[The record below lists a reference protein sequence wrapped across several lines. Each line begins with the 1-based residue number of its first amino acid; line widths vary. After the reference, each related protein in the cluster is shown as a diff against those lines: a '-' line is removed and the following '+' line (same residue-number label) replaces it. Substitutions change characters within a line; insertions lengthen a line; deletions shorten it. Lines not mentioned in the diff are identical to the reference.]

1 MNKLFET
8 SFRSFDSKAV
18 ELSEVKPG
26 GRISFIGRILS
37 NPKKPLVS
45 SRNAVGAIIGDSE
58 NLIHVVAFDRDTKK
72 LDLKKGEIVRITNG
86 IFSGLKNMKQP
97 PTITLDSRTLVEKV
111 DVNLP
116 SIEECMKKKF
126 IDELNENEYCAI
138 SGFPIVY
145 RIFSYYCNRCKKF
158 TEEMCDCGNFPEPIF
173 RISGVLS
180 DGTKTVWFSTSSE
193 ETAEDLSGI
202 EKSNAVNTDIK
213 SIMAKPHKF
222 LGYLHEGNFYVEEI
236 LE

>member
-1 MNKLFET
+1 MNKLG
-8 SFRSFDSKAV
+8 
-18 ELSEVKPG
+18 EVKPG
-26 GRISFIGRILS
+26 ERISFIGRILS

-97 PTITLDSRTLVEKV
+97 LTITLDSRTLVEKV

-116 SIEECMKKKF
+116 SIEDCIKKKF
-126 IDELNENEYCAI
+126 IDELNDSEYCAI

-145 RIFSYYCNRCKKF
+145 RIFSYYCNKCRKF
-158 TEEMCDCGNFPEPIF
+158 TDEMCDCGNFPEPIF
-173 RISGVLS
+173 RISGIFS
-180 DGTKTVWFSTSSE
+180 DGTKNVWFSTSSDSV
-193 ETAEDLSGI
+193 AEDLSGV
-202 EKSNAVNTDIK
+202 ERSNAVNTNIK
-213 SIMAKPHKF
+213 AIMSKPHKF
-222 LGYLHEGNFYVEEI
+222 LGYLHEGNFYIEEV